1 MSKKE
6 ISKTTSIIS
15 GGIAGCIAR
24 TATSPIEVVKI
35 LKQTG
40 KYQNLNFLQCM
51 KNINYNEGFRGF
63 FRGNGTCLVRTL
75 PYSAIQ
81 FLTFE
86 QTNAY
91 FNRNNYF
98 TKNIQYLSSG
108 TLAGFTSLTFTYPLE
123 LIRTRLT
130 VQSKNQKNYTGIWN
144 ACTTITRNEGP
155 SALFKGYGMSCIG
168 FIPYLSINFYVFNY
182 LKDRTNKYGNPLIN
196 LTNGC
201 IAGTTA
207 ISITYPTDLIRRKLQ
222 MDKSTRPNMI
232 SCVKNIYKTQGIH
245 GFYKGYLTG
254 IGKVTPMSGITF
266 MSYEILKK
274 FIIENKLN

>member
-1 MSKKE
+1 MSEKE
-6 ISKTTSIIS
+6 ISKTNSLIC

-40 KYQNLNFLQCM
+40 QNENMNFIQCM
-51 KNINYNEGFRGF
+51 KNIQYNEGLKGF
-63 FRGNGTCLVRTL
+63 FRGNGTYLVRTL

-81 FLTFE
+81 FMTFE
-86 QTNAY
+86 QANSY
-91 FNRNNYF
+91 LKKNNYLNKDF
-98 TKNIQYLSSG
+98 QYLTSG
-108 TLAGFTSLTFTYPLE
+108 ALAGFTSLTSTYPLE

-130 VQSKNQKNYTGIWN
+130 VQSKNQKSYTGIWN
-144 ACTTITRNEGP
+144 AFSTISRTEGP
-155 SALFKGYGMSCIG
+155 RALFKGYGMSCIG

-182 LKDRTNKYGNPLIN
+182 LKDKTNQSGNPLIN
-196 LTNGC
+196 LNNGC

-207 ISITYPTDLIRRKLQ
+207 ISITYPTDLVRRRLQ
-222 MDKSTRPNMI
+222 MDKGTRPNMI
-232 SCVKNIYKTQGIH
+232 TCVKDIYKTQGFR

-254 IGKVTPMSGITF
+254 IGKVAPMSGITF

-274 FIIENKLN
+274 FIIEK